1 MTLLQMCEWLES
13 TRLAELVTQSTYGF
27 PIIVAIHL
35 LGLGLS
41 VGTVI
46 WFDLRLLGKVL
57 TATPVSEVYRR
68 LAPVMVTG
76 FGVMFGSGAVIFTG
90 YATAAYNNPYFR
102 VKLAMLALAG
112 LNAAFFHIYTQRRL
126 AGWDSWSQ
134 PPASARAAGAI
145 SIVSWIVVVLAGR
158 MMSYTMF

>member
-1 MTLLQMCEWLES
+1 MTLLQICEWLET
-13 TRLAELVTQSTYGF
+13 TRIGEFVTQSPYGF
-27 PIIVAIHL
+27 AIVVAIHL

-57 TATPVSEVYRR
+57 TAAPVSEVYRR

-76 FGVMFGSGAVIFTG
+76 FVMMFGSGVVIFIA
-90 YATAAYNNPYFR
+90 YASAAYNNPYFR
-102 VKLAMLALAG
+102 VKLLMIALAG
-112 LNAAFFHIYTQRRL
+112 VNAVLFHTYTQKHL
-126 AGWDSWSQ
+126 AGWDTWSH
-134 PPASARAAGAI
+134 PPAAARAAGAI
-145 SIVSWIVVVLAGR
+145 SIASWIVVVLAGR